1 MCYLKA
7 AEVYL
12 QNRSSVLG
20 CFLRYNYT
28 VFDMVSH
35 HNLKKKRLSYANYL
49 FYISWYQKQVMKVQW
64 GSSLSHGLSV
74 QWCLAR
80 LYCCEG

>member
-20 CFLRYNYT
+20 CFFRYNYT

-35 HNLKKKRLSYANYL
+35 HNLKKKRPSYANYL
-49 FYISWYQKQVMKVQW
+49 FYIMLVSKAGDEGSM